1 MFFALDCIFHVNSL
15 VCTWTQEKVAL
26 HHSLAIIY
34 INYFSFWRGQWTRTQ
49 TLHLGK
55 KICSGIIL
63 YHKEDMFWKWGMHV
77 NPEYTCH
84 SILSDISVYLSERVK
99 YLVLEEPTF
108 IIVSSADSKLPS
120 YRQSIS
126 YLKLLWY
133 RCDEIQY
140 FT

>member
-1 MFFALDCIFHVNSL
+1 
-15 VCTWTQEKVAL
+15 
-26 HHSLAIIY
+26 
-34 INYFSFWRGQWTRTQ
+34 
-49 TLHLGK
+49 
-55 KICSGIIL
+55 
-63 YHKEDMFWKWGMHV
+63 MFWKWGMHV

-126 YLKLLWY
+126 YLKLL
-133 RCDEIQY
+133 
-140 FT
+140 